1 MSIVKHKFYI
11 CSHVK
16 PLIMLSESNVQQPI
30 SKSVSTKLAE
40 QEYNRINELVAD
52 GLFLNS
58 ADFVREAIRE
68 KLKTYDEVTI
78 LREIPYMQMK
88 QEIIEYVKKHP
99 GVDAV
104 DIADDLLLD
113 AFEVNDILVEL
124 IKEGILGEV

>member
-1 MSIVKHKFYI
+1 
-11 CSHVK
+11 
-16 PLIMLSESNVQQPI
+16 MLSPESIKTPI

-40 QEYNRINELVAD
+40 QEYKKINDLVNE

-68 KLKTYDEVTI
+68 KLKTYDDEITI
-78 LREIPYMQMK
+78 RQIPYIQMK
-88 QEIIEYVKKHP
+88 EEIIDYVKKNP
-99 GVDAV
+99 EVDAV

-113 AFEVNDILVEL
+113 AFEVNEILVEL

>member
-1 MSIVKHKFYI
+1 
-11 CSHVK
+11 
-16 PLIMLSESNVQQPI
+16 MLSKENLKTPV

-40 QEYNRINELVAD
+40 QEYNKINDLVMN

-68 KLKTYDEVTI
+68 KLKTYDNEIT
-78 LREIPYMQMK
+78 LRQIPHVQMK
-88 QEIIEYVKKHP
+88 EEIIDYVKKNP

-113 AFEVNDILVEL
+113 AFEVNEILVEL
-124 IKEGILGEV
+124 IKKGTFGEV

>member
-1 MSIVKHKFYI
+1 
-11 CSHVK
+11 
-16 PLIMLSESNVQQPI
+16 MLSKEIIKTPI

-40 QEYNRINELVAD
+40 QEYKKINDLVNE

-68 KLKTYDEVTI
+68 KLKTYDDEITI
-78 LREIPYMQMK
+78 RQIPYIQMK
-88 QEIIEYVKKHP
+88 EEIIDYVKKNP
-99 GVDAV
+99 EVDAV

-113 AFEVNDILVEL
+113 AFEVNEILVEL

>member
-1 MSIVKHKFYI
+1 
-11 CSHVK
+11 
-16 PLIMLSESNVQQPI
+16 MLSEEKLKAPV

-40 QEYNRINELVAD
+40 QEYNKINDLVNN

-68 KLKTYDEVTI
+68 KLKTYDNEIT
-78 LREIPYMQMK
+78 LRQIPYIQMK
-88 QEIIEYVKKHP
+88 EEIIDYVKKNP
-99 GVDAV
+99 EVDAV

-113 AFEVNDILVEL
+113 AFEVNKILVEL